1 MKSLV
6 SRNKSNLSITGL
18 QITHTQNKS
27 ATKMALLCNITNASE
42 IVKIF
47 ISGAYMV
54 VARGAGTRER
64 RMDTN
69 NYSSCN
75 KDHQKYA

>member
-47 ISGAYMV
+47 ISGAYMDHGCGK
-54 VARGAGTRER
+54 RGGHERE
-64 RMDTN
+64 
-69 NYSSCN
+69 
-75 KDHQKYA
+75 KDGHQ